1 MTKGT
6 YFYFAAICIIV
17 TSAQLFTPPTVNIS
31 PPELTFSRPSI
42 NIPRPSIDLPRPS
55 INLPYPYGGKCCSDN
70 TINVFGSSTIQANPD
85 IAYLSATITATGQTV
100 SDAVQKLSTQS
111 NIIIQILQSNG
122 LTSSNYQV

>member
-42 NIPRPSIDLPRPS
+42 DIPRPS

-70 TINVFGSSTIQANPD
+70 TIKVFGSSTIQANPD